1 MATAAVSLLLLIAFA
16 ADMRTQRIPNGLN
29 LIFFCGALLF
39 FVMYEG
45 MDGLKGSLLGA
56 TAGFIPL
63 LLLYWARGIGAGDV
77 KLFGAVGAWLGVF
90 PVLQLM
96 LYSFL
101 YAGVLAA
108 ILLLIR
114 KIGLFRSGQRQ
125 LAGGVEE
132 NKIVLHNSS
141 KQGWTESL
149 AWLKEGRSFPFMLA
163 VAPAAVTLL
172 WMAAFH

>member
-16 ADMRTQRIPNGLN
+16 SDLRTQKIPNGLN
-29 LIFFCGALLF
+29 LIFFCAALLF
-39 FVMYEG
+39 FVCSEG
-45 MDGLKGSLLGA
+45 MNGLKASLLGA

-63 LLLYWARGIGAGDV
+63 LLLYWAKGIGAGDV
-77 KLFGAVGAWLGVF
+77 KLFGAAGAWLGVL

-101 YAGVLAA
+101 YAGALAA
-108 ILLLIR
+108 LLLFVR
-114 KIGLFRSGQRQ
+114 KLGLVGGLGQQNAGDGRNKGTPQLRYRQ
-125 LAGGVEE
+125 GFVER
-132 NKIVLHNSS
+132 V
-141 KQGWTESL
+141 